1 MSHSQDNLPLTNA
14 RPEQSVGGA
23 AQDKFIIQQLISNV
37 HTMIPVEV
45 VSVSVPIGTLAPI
58 GRCSVR
64 PLVQQVDGN
73 NNVYG
78 RGQIINVPYLRVQ
91 GGKNAVVL
99 DPVVGDVGLCGF
111 CERDISMVKRTGAE
125 AAPNTRRQYS
135 LNDAVY
141 MFTMMS
147 GTPEQFVHFKQDEIH
162 IKASSKIILDAPMVE
177 ATGQIQAQ
185 GIIKSLTDV
194 VAKTLSILGFG
205 GTYNAHTHHENGQ
218 GSNTDQPN
226 QQVNNG

>member
-1 MSHSQDNLPLTNA
+1 MSRSQDNLPLTNA

-45 VSVSVPIGTLAPI
+45 VSVSVPTGTLAPI

-78 RGQIINVPYLRVQ
+78 RGEIINVPYLRVQ

-147 GTPEQFVHFKQDEIH
+147 GTPEQFVHFKDSGID
-162 IKASSKIILDAPMVE
+162 IKS
-177 ATGQIQAQ
+177 TGDININ
-185 GIIKSLTDV
+185 GLIIKP
-194 VAKTLSILGFG
+194 
-205 GTYNAHTHHENGQ
+205 NGQ
-218 GSNTDQPN
+218 LVLANGVVVDTHIHSQENDSAGN
-226 QQVNNG
+226 AQQDTGVGHN

>member
-1 MSHSQDNLPLTNA
+1 MSRSQDNLPLTNA

-45 VSVSVPIGTLAPI
+45 VSVSVPTGTLAPI

-147 GTPEQFVHFKQDEIH
+147 GTPEQYIHFKDSGID
-162 IKASSKIILDAPMVE
+162 IKS
-177 ATGQIQAQ
+177 TGDININ
-185 GIIKSLTDV
+185 GLIIKP
-194 VAKTLSILGFG
+194 
-205 GTYNAHTHHENGQ
+205 NGQ
-218 GSNTDQPN
+218 LVLANGVVVDTHIHSQGNDSAGN
-226 QQVNNG
+226 AQQDTGVGHN